1 MTTKRALLV
10 SIIILAGVS
19 LVGAQSPGPPPG
31 ASPEASASPA
41 KKVRKKKAEASP
53 APANSPEA
61 SASPAKTRGRKKAET
76 SPAPAASPEAS
87 ASPAKTRGRKKAE
100 TSPAPAASPEA
111 SVSPAKTRGRKNET
125 SPAPSASRR
134 YQPHQQEV
142 TLAKEQARHPPLH
155 RLRQRLQPSRSRSG
169 HYLSPNRQLVR
180 QQPPPPQVP
189 SRLMPHRHQVAATDW
204 YGLIVTATSITK
216 RVHVFTAKPSRVNI

>member
-19 LVGAQSPGPPPG
+19 LVGAQSPISPN

-53 APANSPEA
+53 APAISPEA

-87 ASPAKTRGRKKAE
+87 ASPAKARGRKKAE
-100 TSPAPAASPEA
+100 VSPTASPAASA
-111 SVSPAKTRGRKNET
+111 SPANPLSKIGNLFKPRTT
-125 SPAPSASRR
+125 ASP
-134 YQPHQQEV
+134 
-142 TLAKEQARHPPLH
+142 
-155 RLRQRLQPSRSRSG
+155 
-169 HYLSPNRQLVR
+169 
-180 QQPPPPQVP
+180 
-189 SRLMPHRHQVAATDW
+189 
-204 YGLIVTATSITK
+204 
-216 RVHVFTAKPSRVNI
+216 TAKTTTSSAEANATPAAGGGHGLVWVNTESHVYHKEGSRFYGKTKQGKYVSEADAIKEGDRASKTND

>member
-10 SIIILAGVS
+10 AIIIFAGVS
-19 LVGAQSPGPPPG
+19 LVGAQSPGPPPD

-53 APANSPEA
+53 APAS
-61 SASPAKTRGRKKAET
+61 
-76 SPAPAASPEAS
+76 SPEAS

-125 SPAPSASRR
+125 SPAPSAS
-134 YQPHQQEV
+134 PAVSASPTGGH
-142 TLAKEQARHPPLH
+142 ARK
-155 RLRQRLQPSRSRSG
+155 RAG
-169 HYLSPNRQLVR
+169 ASP
-180 QQPPPPQVP
+180 
-189 SRLMPHRHQVAATDW
+189 AATP
-204 YGLIVTATSITK
+204 AASASP
-216 RVHVFTAKPSRVNI
+216 AKPFSIGSLFKPKPTASPAATTTTGSVEANATPAPGGGHGLVWVNSDSHIYHKEGSRFYGKTKQGKYMTEADAIKEGDRASKTND